1 MLRGLN
7 HITLAV
13 NNLEISFRFYTSV
26 LGFKP
31 QVKWNKG
38 AYLSLGDLWLC
49 LSCDRVDPKLDY
61 SHIAFD
67 IAQDDFLGF
76 SEKLTAAGVAR
87 WKTNTSEGNS
97 LYFLDP
103 NGHKLEAHVGNLQ
116 SRLSSLRLAPYEG
129 AIFFETLRN
138 DPEQ

>member
-13 NNLEISFRFYTSV
+13 NDLDLSLQFYTSV

-31 QVKWNKG
+31 EVKWNRG
-38 AYLSLGDLWLC
+38 AYLSLGNLWLC
-49 LSCDRVDPKLDY
+49 LSCDQCVPRSDY

-67 IAQDDFLGF
+67 IAQDEFLVF
-76 SEKLTAAGVAR
+76 SEKLVAAGVVQ
-87 WKTNTSEGNS
+87 WKTNTSEGDS
-97 LYFLDP
+97 FYFLDP
-103 NGHKLEAHVGNLQ
+103 NGHKLEVHVGDLR

-129 AIFFETLRN
+129 AIFF
-138 DPEQ
+138 

>member
-1 MLRGLN
+1 MLQGLN

-13 NNLEISFRFYTSV
+13 NDLEVSFQFYTSV

-31 QVKWNKG
+31 KVKWARG

-49 LSCDRVDPKLDY
+49 LSCDAAHPADDY

-67 IAQDDFLGF
+67 IAPQDFLIF
-76 SEKLTAAGVAR
+76 SEKLIAAGVKQ
-87 WKTNTSEGNS
+87 WKTNTSEGDS

-103 NGHKLEAHVGNLQ
+103 NGHKLEIHAGNLQ
-116 SRLSSLRLAPYEG
+116 SRLASLQLHPYED
-129 AIFFETLRN
+129 AVFY
-138 DPEQ
+138 